1 MVEFLNTTFR
11 NFDGGMF
18 SAMHGLAQ
26 GAGGFF
32 TPVFKAI
39 TLLGEKGLLF
49 MLIGFVLLFF
59 ARTRKIGVCMLG
71 AIAIGAIITNVTLKP
86 LVARPRPYTD
96 PEFIGFW
103 EFVGKPTESDLSFPS
118 GHTTAITAFMT
129 AMFIMCNKKWSW
141 VGFIGVILMG
151 LSRIYLVAH
160 YTTDV
165 IAGLLVGGIAGVCAF
180 FITKLIYKIINK
192 HKEKKFCKFVLEFD
206 IIKFFKKDKI
216 EQETEQKGK
225 EE

>member
-1 MVEFLNTTFR
+1 MVEFLNATFR

-18 SAMHGLAQ
+18 RAMHGLAQ

-71 AIAIGAIITNVTLKP
+71 AIAIGAIITNITLKP

-96 PEFIGFW
+96 PEFMGFW

-129 AMFIMCNKKWSW
+129 AMLCLLWMPGEARS
-141 VGFIGVILMG
+141 
-151 LSRIYLVAH
+151 
-160 YTTDV
+160 TT
-165 IAGLLVGGIAGVCAF
+165 LCF
-180 FITKLIYKIINK
+180 W
-192 HKEKKFCKFVLEFD
+192 
-206 IIKFFKKDKI
+206 
-216 EQETEQKGK
+216 QKPGSLPA
-225 EE
+225 

>member
-1 MVEFLNTTFR
+1 MVDFLNNTFR
-11 NFDGGMF
+11 GFDGGMF

-71 AIAIGAIITNVTLKP
+71 AIAIGAIITNLTLKP

-96 PEFIGFW
+96 PKFMDFW
-103 EFVGKPTESDLSFPS
+103 EFVGKSTESDLSFPS

-129 AMFIMCNKKWSW
+129 AMFITCNKKWSW

-151 LSRIYLVAH
+151 VSRIYLIAH

-165 IAGLLVGGIAGVCAF
+165 IAGLLVGALSGVASY
-180 FITKLIYKIINK
+180 FITKLIYKIIERNK
-192 HKEKKFCKFVLEFD
+192 ENKFCKFVLEFD
-206 IIKFFKKDKI
+206 IIKLFKKDKADK
-216 EQETEQKGK
+216 EQTENN
-225 EE
+225 E